1 MVTPS
6 NWSKMGID
14 SCVTLQPHLRKKT
27 ALDHV
32 SLSLINPAQAKSS
45 NYAALGNF
53 DQLQCCKCTE
63 IPSIPYLFPMMWL
76 FWTSPGVGYHLNHLP
91 TRAISSQ
98 RCSSS
103 CKFANSNTSHCRAR
117 VESSCSA
124 ATIAG
129 KTSRLYTWK
138 QTWTLQFPAVRLQK
152 GNSSFKGSWVIIQFI
167 GCLW

>member
-1 MVTPS
+1 
-6 NWSKMGID
+6 MGID

-103 CKFANSNTSHCRAR
+103 CKLPIQIPRTAAPGSNQAAVPQQSLERRVVYTRETNMDFTIPSCQTSK
-117 VESSCSA
+117 
-124 ATIAG
+124 G
-129 KTSRLYTWK
+129 K
-138 QTWTLQFPAVRLQK
+138 F
-152 GNSSFKGSWVIIQFI
+152 II
-167 GCLW
+167 